1 MAYELF
7 YERDAKGEVTFLK
20 DTYGQSLVKAYDEW
34 TNALAAQADSNQELS
49 GAANLEKI
57 LEDLLTEELPSDLR
71 TTWARFKSAPLI
83 DKCRAIIAAIRNR
96 RPPWRAVVVERHD
109 LPGLDSRI
117 MVAVRLYL
125 SIDDVKKNLV
135 VRMAEQLP
143 S

>member
-20 DTYGQSLVKAYDEW
+20 ETYGQSFVKAYDAW
-34 TNALAAQADSNQELS
+34 TNALAQQVDSKEELS
-49 GAANLEKI
+49 GAADLEKI
-57 LEDLLTEELPSDLR
+57 LEDLLTEELPSDLK

-83 DKCRAIIAAIRNR
+83 EKCKAFVAVIRNR
-96 RPPWRAVVVERHD
+96 RPPWRAPVVERHD
-109 LPGLDSRI
+109 LPGLDGRI
-117 MVAVRLYL
+117 LVAVRLYL
-125 SIDDVKKNLV
+125 SIDDVKKTVV